1 MAESKK
7 DVAAS
12 IRQRLLNLAKER
24 RENFDLMLV
33 RYALERFL
41 YRLSASRHRDRFLL
55 KGALLFLVWGM
66 NEHRPTHDADLL
78 GLGASDPKKLAEIFR
93 EVCAMTLEDGIVY
106 DPATVEAAEIAE
118 DKAYV
123 GARVTFRAT
132 LAAARI
138 PVQVDIGFGDAVTPE
153 PVPVEY
159 PVLLDA
165 PAPKL
170 RAYPIYTV
178 IAEKFHAMVLLGE
191 QNSRMKD
198 FYDLWAISRR
208 FELDPALI
216 ASAVAATFQRRKTP
230 LPEGEPVALSRRFS
244 ESDAKKRL
252 WQAFARRNALPI
264 SGVTLAEAQE
274 AISKII
280 LPALKAARER
290 ASGDF

>member
-1 MAESKK
+1 MPEPKK

-12 IRQRLLNLAKER
+12 IRQRLLNIAKER

-41 YRLSASRHRDRFLL
+41 YRLSVSRHKDRFLL

-66 NEHRPTHDADLL
+66 NEHRPTRDADLL
-78 GLGASDPKKLAEIFR
+78 GFGASDLKTLAEIFR
-93 EVCAMTLEDGIVY
+93 EVCGMEFDDGIVY

-118 DKAYV
+118 EKAYL

-153 PVPVEY
+153 PVAIEY

-165 PAPKL
+165 PPPKL

-198 FYDLWAISRR
+198 FYDLWAISRE
-208 FELDPALI
+208 FDLDPALI
-216 ASAVAATFQRRKTP
+216 ATALVATFERRRTP
-230 LPEGEPVALSRRFS
+230 LPKNVPVALSRQFG

-252 WQAFARRNALPI
+252 WNAFTRRNGLP
-264 SGVTLAEAQE
+264 SDGVTLLQAQE
-274 AISKII
+274 AISKVI
-280 LPALKAARER
+280 LPALRAARQR
-290 ASGDF
+290 